1 MGLQQVA
8 NASGTSTPL
17 GVSRSSPAVAGAV
30 AQALRD
36 GRPTIR
42 VMEHA
47 LAQGRLVLEL
57 VPLRDDELRTIVAR
71 VRDACMLTAES

>member
-1 MGLQQVA
+1 
-8 NASGTSTPL
+8 
-17 GVSRSSPAVAGAV
+17 V